1 MRPVPKIAKSAQTLH
16 SNAYCIFHITTETSQ
31 VNKILVQLCTPYA
44 WLIFIQQLS
53 ELVSIMSFI
62 TALYHCPLSLL
73 FITVLYHCSL
83 EIKDQFGQH
92 FMF

>member
-31 VNKILVQLCTPYA
+31 ENKILVQLCTPYA

-53 ELVSIMSFI
+53 ELVSIMFFI
-62 TALYHCPLSLL
+62 TALW
-73 FITVLYHCSL
+73 
-83 EIKDQFGQH
+83 G
-92 FMF
+92 